1 MDTGISGNIR
11 NMLLYEIGS
20 LYEPGRCGVIAAMG
34 RNDPSTQR
42 DIPAAFE
49 AYSLLLNQLD
59 RTELQNAAPGAP
71 VVELSPGVHCMPCT
85 DGDGEQA
92 ASVKGRVVCL
102 VGVEAGML
110 GYAAHWLVDNLR
122 SDTVRRMGGILA
134 VPFEIRQIDARDHL
148 VPDWFCIF
156 YQSAN
161 PRLNYPLLSFRSVLT
176 DERFRGEWTD
186 VARARAPLYGL
197 PMHDPMKAP

>member
-1 MDTGISGNIR
+1 
-11 NMLLYEIGS
+11 MLLREIGS
-20 LYEPGRCGVIAAMG
+20 IHEPDRCGVIAAMG
-34 RNDPSTQR
+34 RNNPSIRR

-49 AYSLLLNQLD
+49 AYSLLLGQLERAEPHD
-59 RTELQNAAPGAP
+59 VTPDVP
-71 VVELSPGVHCMPCT
+71 VAGLSPGVYCMPCA
-85 DGDGEQA
+85 DVGEA
-92 ASVKGRVVCL
+92 HAESVRGRVVCL
-102 VGVEAGML
+102 TRVEAGML
-110 GYAAHWLVDNLR
+110 GYAAHWLADNLY
-122 SDTVRRMGGILA
+122 SETVRRMGGILA

-161 PRLNYPLLSFRSVLT
+161 PRLNYPLLSFRSILT

-186 VARARAPLYGL
+186 VARLRAPLYGL

>member
-1 MDTGISGNIR
+1 M
-11 NMLLYEIGS
+11 
-20 LYEPGRCGVIAAMG
+20 
-34 RNDPSTQR
+34 
-42 DIPAAFE
+42 
-49 AYSLLLNQLD
+49 
-59 RTELQNAAPGAP
+59 
-71 VVELSPGVHCMPCT
+71 
-85 DGDGEQA
+85 
-92 ASVKGRVVCL
+92 KGRVVCL

-134 VPFEIRQIDARDHL
+134 VPFEIRQIDVRDHL

-161 PRLNYPLLSFRSVLT
+161 PRLNYPLLSFRSILT

-186 VARARAPLYGL
+186 VARLRAPLYGL